1 MVTEAAY
8 KRAKSDFQEITM
20 SADTFKR
27 KAAERALTY
36 VERGMKIGLGTG
48 STAAHFVDLLGAK
61 VKAGLDVV
69 CVPTSEATAVQAR
82 ALGITLTTLD
92 DITELDLTV
101 DGADELDADLC
112 LIKGGGGALLRE
124 KIVADA
130 SKRLII
136 IADRSKLVETLGAF
150 PLPLE
155 VVPYGLRTTMERVQ
169 FMAGG
174 AECEGPVVQRMR
186 ADGKP
191 FVTDNGNFILDCK
204 FGAIGDPDT
213 LDMLLKCVP
222 GVVENGMFLHMADIA
237 IVAGPDGV
245 EVLEADDDDFG
256 DIGEFDEIDEAEA
269 ARMVDE
275 IFNPKKKKR

>member
-1 MVTEAAY
+1 
-8 KRAKSDFQEITM
+8 M

-36 VERGMKIGLGTG
+36 VLPGMRLGLGTG
-48 STAAHFVDLLGAK
+48 STAAHFVDLLGAQ

-69 CVPTSEATAVQAR
+69 CVPTSEVTAAQAR
-82 ALGITLTTLD
+82 ALGIKLTTLD

-130 SKRLII
+130 SKKFII
-136 IADRSKLVETLGAF
+136 IADRSKLVETLGVF

-155 VVPYGLRTTMERVQ
+155 VVAYGLRTTIERVK
-169 FMAGG
+169 FMAEG

-204 FGAIGDPDT
+204 FGAIDDPDT
-213 LDMLLKCVP
+213 LDMLLKGVP
-222 GVVENGMFLHMADIA
+222 GVVENGLFLSMADLA
-237 IVAGPDGV
+237 LVAGPDGV
-245 EVLEADDDDFG
+245 EVIEARDFDLDDDS
-256 DIGEFDEIDEAEA
+256 EWDEEDQAAALRTFEA
-269 ARMVDE
+269 MMK
-275 IFNPKKKKR
+275 PKKPR